1 MKRAEIL
8 EQARKCVCG
17 EREREYGRPENNFAL
32 IGKLWEAYTGMRYS
46 AKDVAMMLAL
56 LKVARIKTG
65 VKGDSFVDLAGY
77 AACAGEIAT
86 ETPKVPPVNTCMEEM
101 SELTKELSKNL
112 RGADNAKA
120 LAEEIADVEIMLEQ
134 LKVIFRNRAL
144 VDRIRAG
151 KLVRLS
157 DRITGEARE

>member
-8 EQARKCVCG
+8 EAARKCVCG

-32 IGKLWEAYTGMRYS
+32 IGKLWEAYTGTRYS

-86 ETPKVPPVNTCMEEM
+86 ETPKVPPVNTCISCGAEIPEGRQVCPTC
-101 SELTKELSKNL
+101 LKEASK
-112 RGADNAKA
+112 
-120 LAEEIADVEIMLEQ
+120 
-134 LKVIFRNRAL
+134 
-144 VDRIRAG
+144 
-151 KLVRLS
+151 
-157 DRITGEARE
+157 

>member
-8 EQARKCVCG
+8 EAARKCVCG

-32 IGKLWEAYTGMRYS
+32 IGKLWEAYTGTRYS

-77 AACAGEIAT
+77 AACAGEIA
-86 ETPKVPPVNTCMEEM
+86 EGP
-101 SELTKELSKNL
+101 
-112 RGADNAKA
+112 
-120 LAEEIADVEIMLEQ
+120 
-134 LKVIFRNRAL
+134 
-144 VDRIRAG
+144 
-151 KLVRLS
+151 
-157 DRITGEARE
+157 ARQHLYFMRR

>member
-8 EQARKCVCG
+8 EAARKCVCG

-32 IGKLWEAYTGMRYS
+32 IGKLWGGAYTGTRYS

-86 ETPKVPPVNTCMEEM
+86 ETPKAPPVNTCI
-101 SELTKELSKNL
+101 SC
-112 RGADNAKA
+112 GA
-120 LAEEIADVEIMLEQ
+120 EIPEGRQVCPNCLGGDPH
-134 LKVIFRNRAL
+134 
-144 VDRIRAG
+144 
-151 KLVRLS
+151 
-157 DRITGEARE
+157 GER

>member
-65 VKGDSFVDLAGY
+65 VKGDRIYGGSGNGLWRRS
-77 AACAGEIAT
+77 
-86 ETPKVPPVNTCMEEM
+86 
-101 SELTKELSKNL
+101 SE
-112 RGADNAKA
+112 
-120 LAEEIADVEIMLEQ
+120 
-134 LKVIFRNRAL
+134 
-144 VDRIRAG
+144 RIRCYGLQAAG
-151 KLVRLS
+151 SHTRYGPGSLLPALCDSAGRVP
-157 DRITGEARE
+157 

>member
-8 EQARKCVCG
+8 EAARKCVCG

-32 IGKLWEAYTGMRYS
+32 IGKLWEAYTGTRYS

-77 AACAGEIAT
+77 AACAGEIA
-86 ETPKVPPVNTCMEEM
+86 NTCI
-101 SELTKELSKNL
+101 SC
-112 RGADNAKA
+112 GA
-120 LAEEIADVEIMLEQ
+120 EIPEGRQVCPNCLGGDPH
-134 LKVIFRNRAL
+134 
-144 VDRIRAG
+144 
-151 KLVRLS
+151 
-157 DRITGEARE
+157 GER